1 MANYVNAEQFINR
14 MEFISPES
22 EEQLRAGEPLKFT
35 LACTA
40 VRDQRNFVAFAGMLK
55 SDVPEIASLI
65 EDGELDLEEL
75 ANSDIPSVLASNTLA
90 TDSSSLDS
98 DIVVVTDEQH
108 QQLEPGRKATVRV
121 RLNEDDD
128 GRSYLNAKVLEV
140 EDYAEGS
147 TESVGFEQVENRRAE
162 APSA

>member
-35 LACTA
+35 LTCTA
-40 VRDQRNFVAFAGMLK
+40 VRDQRNFAAFAGMLK